1 MDAIKWQGN
10 ALLLLDQTKLPVT
23 EYWLRYTDFRQVATA
38 IKTMV
43 VRGAPAIGVAAA
55 YAYVLAARE
64 FSGLS
69 GQALS
74 LQMTQAK
81 AVLAASRP
89 TAVNLFWA
97 LDRMAACFAAHSD
110 SPSVLKALE
119 DEAVAIHREDVEMN
133 LQIGRFGAA
142 LVPEQARILTHCNA
156 GALAT
161 GGYGTALG
169 VVRAA
174 YAQGKV
180 AMVYADE
187 TRPLLQGSRLT
198 AYELVRDHIPATLIA
213 DNVRDHIPATLI
225 ADNMA
230 ASLMRAGKIDMV
242 VLGCDRMA
250 ANGDFAN
257 KIGTYSV
264 AVNARFHGIPFYTA
278 LPSSTI
284 DLSIEDGSGIALPSS
299 TIDLRLPDGNHI
311 PIEER
316 SGEEMTHLSG
326 VQTAPLGVGTYN
338 PAFDVTPHEL
348 LTGIITEKGV
358 VYPPFREN
366 LQALFG

>member
-1 MDAIKWQGN
+1 MNAVIWQGN
-10 ALLLLDQTKLPVT
+10 SLALLDQTKLPT
-23 EYWLRYTDFRQVATA
+23 EEIWLNYTDYRQVALA

-55 YAYVLAARE
+55 YGYCLAALE
-64 FSGLS
+64 GADLH
-69 GQALS
+69 
-74 LQMTQAK
+74 QAK
-81 AVLAASRP
+81 SVLAASRP

-97 LDRMAACFAAHSD
+97 LDRMER
-110 SPSVLKALE
+110 KAVSCSGNAQLLIA
-119 DEAVAIHREDVEMN
+119 EAKAIHAEDIEMN
-133 LQIGRFGAA
+133 HTIGRFGAEI
-142 LVPEQARILTHCNA
+142 VPEHARILTHCNA

-169 VVRAA
+169 VIRAA
-174 YAQGKV
+174 HEQGKV
-180 AMVYADE
+180 EMVYADE
-187 TRPLLQGSRLT
+187 TRPLLQGARLT
-198 AYELVRDHIPATLIA
+198 AYELVHDQ
-213 DNVRDHIPATLI
+213 IPATLI

-230 ASLMRAGKIDMV
+230 AFLMQQGKIDIV
-242 VLGCDRMA
+242 LLGCDRMA

-264 AVNARFHGIPFYTA
+264 AVNAKHHGIPFYTV

-284 DLSIEDGSGIALPSS
+284 DMTIEDGSGI
-299 TIDLRLPDGNHI
+299 

-316 SGEEMTHLSG
+316 AADEVRTMYG
-326 VQTAPLGVGTYN
+326 VQTAPSNVPVYN

-358 VYPPFREN
+358 IRPPFREN
-366 LQALFG
+366 LKKLFG